1 MPGWQKFYAAHHEKI
16 NLVSI
21 ATDAQGTDVVKPWC
35 EKAKSEFTTLVD
47 RKNTLGQMLN
57 LRAVPYGILVDE
69 AGRIVKEPFNI
80 DVKDTE
86 TIDLLN
92 KWIDDPRYN
101 EALINQLESIIGNK
115 DSTTS
120 QTYKLFQTGISL
132 LDNGKRDEAIS
143 TWRKALHLDPQ
154 NWIIRKQ
161 IWAVKN
167 PDKFYQ
173 ANVDYQWQKQQLQ
186 SGN

>member
-1 MPGWQKFYAAHHEKI
+1 MRLPSTVARLQKFYAAHHEKI

-21 ATDAQGTDVVKPWC
+21 AVDAQGTDVVKPWC

-57 LRAVPYGILVDE
+57 LRAVPYGILVEE

-92 KWIDDPRYN
+92 KWRLPMAGLGKK
-101 EALINQLESIIGNK
+101 E
-115 DSTTS
+115 
-120 QTYKLFQTGISL
+120 L
-132 LDNGKRDEAIS
+132 L
-143 TWRKALHLDPQ
+143 
-154 NWIIRKQ
+154 
-161 IWAVKN
+161 
-167 PDKFYQ
+167 
-173 ANVDYQWQKQQLQ
+173 
-186 SGN
+186 